1 VRARAKDLPRANW
14 SCDKCNSQALVTLG
28 REVCCMGCHDP
39 VPKDHPLQMEL
50 DAEWKKADERAKEET
65 QKRLAA
71 FEADQRRYKEEQRRN
86 AEALEKV
93 GVVLSFLHGELADAK
108 TYRVTP
114 VLDFPAAAADEVT
127 AIKNRRLANQW
138 LEEFHATDDYRQVV
152 QLKAQCVESRKEA
165 QNIELEIAK
174 LEEEHRASLA
184 RGGEVAKVGGNLGA
198 ARSKLSVLKSRVQT
212 LASLSAD
219 AEKAARQKYGEFI
232 ALKKRAALVETQA
245 VFEKLST
252 EWRTRMRE
260 GLLELVAVHQTLA
273 SMTTTYGPFQAEIA
287 KPLTFPG

>member
-1 VRARAKDLPRANW
+1 MPSGKRRTSEPRKKHRNGSQPSRPTNVATRKSNAATRKRSRKLAWCCHFCTAR
-14 SCDKCNSQALVTLG
+14 
-28 REVCCMGCHDP
+28 
-39 VPKDHPLQMEL
+39 
-50 DAEWKKADERAKEET
+50 
-65 QKRLAA
+65 
-71 FEADQRRYKEEQRRN
+71 
-86 AEALEKV
+86 
-93 GVVLSFLHGELADAK
+93 

-184 RGGEVAKVGGNLGA
+184 RGGEVAKVEGNLGA